1 MASESPTSPQ
11 LSHGSCRSSEGRMT
25 ACPPDQRRP
34 LRRVSD
40 EEVSLAQHVGHDTA
54 VDDRLSWRAA
64 DLGAALERPC
74 TQKCYRPTIDDDY
87 ETVPKLSIRTVT
99 FQRPWTTLYLD
110 FKVTPLFHAE
120 MWKCVN
126 NFRHTFNTILGL
138 IGLILV
144 HFLLNI
150 AE

>member
-11 LSHGSCRSSEGRMT
+11 LSHGSCRLSEGRMT

-99 FQRPWTTLYLD
+99 FQRP
-110 FKVTPLFHAE
+110 
-120 MWKCVN
+120 
-126 NFRHTFNTILGL
+126 
-138 IGLILV
+138 
-144 HFLLNI
+144 
-150 AE
+150 

>member
-40 EEVSLAQHVGHDTA
+40 EEVILAQHVGHDTA

-64 DLGAALERPC
+64 DPGAALERPC
-74 TQKCYRPTIDDDY
+74 TQKRYNTKRTKCTFCMLVLCVFTYHVVVNIITI
-87 ETVPKLSIRTVT
+87 
-99 FQRPWTTLYLD
+99 
-110 FKVTPLFHAE
+110 
-120 MWKCVN
+120 
-126 NFRHTFNTILGL
+126 
-138 IGLILV
+138 V
-144 HFLLNI
+144 HSS
-150 AE
+150 